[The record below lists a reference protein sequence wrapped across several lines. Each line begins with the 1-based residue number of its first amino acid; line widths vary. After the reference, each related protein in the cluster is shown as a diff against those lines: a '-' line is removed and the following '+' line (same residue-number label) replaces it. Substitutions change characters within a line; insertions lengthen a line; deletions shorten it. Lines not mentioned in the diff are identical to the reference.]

1 MRDLL
6 TAMASGRFAPS
17 PAVVH
22 SGDLFILRHP
32 RRFAFSRFLHGMR
45 DLLTATAPGRFAP
58 STALVRSGDLLLL
71 KRLRRF
77 AFSPHA

>member
-6 TAMASGRFAPS
+6 TAMAPGRFAPS
-17 PAVVH
+17 PPVVIFFFLDV
-22 SGDLFILRHP
+22 SVASLF
-32 RRFAFSRFLHGMR
+32 RRMR
-45 DLLTATAPGRFAP
+45 DLLPATASGRFAP